1 MMMMKKKRK
10 GPPEHLTTNPEL
22 EVEGKRAR
30 EQFRAAVDATPQEVK
45 DEIQQE
51 MEINLL
57 KKEEVKETQFWNG
70 YSNKLKEQ
78 VKTEDIFE
86 EVQKFKTSKEKEKN
100 NFFKRL
106 LKILGF

>member
-1 MMMMKKKRK
+1 MTKKTRK
-10 GPPEHLTTNPEL
+10 GPPKEFTTNPEL
-22 EVEGKRAR
+22 EAQGKRAR
-30 EQFRAAVDATPQEVK
+30 EQFRAAVDATPQKVK

-57 KKEEVKETQFWNG
+57 KNEEIKEEQFWNG

-86 EVQKFKTSKEKEKN
+86 EVQKFEEIKTKEKN
-100 NFFKRL
+100 NFFK
-106 LKILGF
+106 KIMKIFGF